1 MRGRYF
7 NAEVSAWTQ
16 TDWGEPTLFN
26 LGGGGE
32 LYLLTPSL
40 RECQG
45 AFRQWPLTFY
55 WFHHMLRRTGN
66 WLLTNCVSAANRMVT
81 NQNGG
86 GVGAN
91 DAAWQ
96 EDNSV
101 LWQYWRVALLYIIT
115 HCWQCFTL
123 KSNYKCSVK
132 IAWQEEA
139 IYFFPLTENK
149 HRLKANKGMKCTSL
163 LRKVC

>member
-1 MRGRYF
+1 MLRCQPELKQT
-7 NAEVSAWTQ
+7 EVNRLYS
-16 TDWGEPTLFN
+16 TLE
-26 LGGGGE
+26 GGGE

-101 LWQYWRVALLYIIT
+101 LWQYWRVALLYIIIITLNAQGT
-115 HCWQCFTL
+115 HEGKNL
-123 KSNYKCSVK
+123 L
-132 IAWQEEA
+132 I
-139 IYFFPLTENK
+139 
-149 HRLKANKGMKCTSL
+149 LKACKLLVQSLEKTAAVTEHFPHAVVMKPC
-163 LRKVC
+163 